1 VPTRLLS
8 LQLFLAIA
16 VARARND
23 PPSSSERAWLSR
35 GLFNYENEP
44 GEAAPTP
51 EDASALDAS
60 HTILHNSIM
69 KRSPVI
75 GVVPQFFMIIGIA
88 FARDDAPP
96 SPVRPWAPPPL
107 PTYEGELRHYKLT
120 DAERRYYPA
129 IDPHKT
135 YNLAELIDIAQRSNP
150 ETRVAWERARQA
162 AAAVG
167 LTESAYYPYLVAAA
181 AGGYD
186 RAFIPFPTLRVKQ
199 QTPPTNGNLPNV
211 EIVGGGTLITESLL
225 ARAELNAKWL
235 LLDFGERKATRAAAR
250 EQLMMANVGFNGTHQ
265 KIVFDVTD
273 RFYQLGNARQKV
285 MVTQSAL
292 DAAKTVEQAAQ
303 ARFDNGLATKPELLQ
318 AQQQSAQSNF
328 DVQASLGAESD
339 ARVALIESIG
349 LLPTVSLKVADLPE
363 QSDRGRQTADSVGE
377 LITKALSQRPDLV
390 AKLAN
395 VRAKEQGILKV
406 RAEYY
411 PKVTLDAHVSET
423 DLQVSVAKSDYFG
436 GTRPTFGAFLT
447 MNVPI
452 FDGFARRHKLDMA
465 EADLHQAEN
474 ELAGARDSAARDVW
488 KAYTGYRTA
497 LKKQDAAEKLL
508 TASKSA
514 FDAVLDSYKQGLST
528 YTEVVTAERN
538 LTSALATSHD
548 TQSAIYTS
556 QAALAL
562 SVGDLARPVPSLV
575 RQPRR

>member
-1 VPTRLLS
+1 MSTRLLILRLPLAGMAAS
-8 LQLFLAIA
+8 PGNHSQLTH
-16 VARARND
+16 VSQKTC
-23 PPSSSERAWLSR
+23 PSSCRLCARHFISR
-35 GLFNYENEP
+35 P
-44 GEAAPTP
+44 A
-51 EDASALDAS
+51 
-60 HTILHNSIM
+60 IM
-69 KRSPVI
+69 KVMGRGCEVGKILGKISFI
-75 GVVPQFFMIIGIA
+75 AATHLFATIGIA
-88 FARDDAPP
+88 VGRDNPPP
-96 SPVRPWAPPPL
+96 SPVRPWAPPSMPR
-107 PTYEGELRHYKLT
+107 YEGELRQYQPT
-120 DAERRYYPA
+120 EAERRYLPA
-129 IDPHKT
+129 IDPRRT

-150 ETRVAWERARQA
+150 ETRVAWERARMA

-167 LTESAYYPYLVAAA
+167 LTESAYYPYIVAAA

-186 RAFIPFPTLRVKQ
+186 RAFIPFPQLRAKLQ
-199 QTPPTNGNLPNV
+199 PPPTNGNLPNV
-211 EIVGGGTLITESLL
+211 DIVGGGTLITESLL

-235 LLDFGERKATRAAAR
+235 LIDFGERTAIRGAAR
-250 EQLMMANVGFNGTHQ
+250 EKLMMANVGFNGTHQ

-273 RFYQLGNARQKV
+273 RFYQLGTARQKV
-285 MVTQSAL
+285 MVTESAL
-292 DAAKTVEQAAQ
+292 NAAKTVEQAAH
-303 ARFDNGLATKPELLQ
+303 ARFDTGLATKPELLQ

-328 DVQASLGAESD
+328 DLQASLGAESD

-349 LLPTVSLKVADLPE
+349 LMPTVQLKVADLPR
-363 QSDRGRQTADSVGE
+363 QSGLDAEREDSVSE
-377 LITKALSQRPDLV
+377 LITRALAQRPDLV

-395 VRAKEQGILKV
+395 VRSKEYEIRQI

-411 PKVTLDAHVSET
+411 PKITLDTHFTET

-465 EADLHQAEN
+465 EADLRQAEN

-497 LKKQDAAEKLL
+497 LKKQDAAEKLV

-514 FDAVLDSYKQGLST
+514 FDAVLESYKQGLST
-528 YTEVVTAERN
+528 YTEVVNAERN
-538 LTSALATSHD
+538 LSAALATSHD
-548 TQSAIYTS
+548 TQAAIYTT

-562 SVGDLARPVPSLV
+562 SVCDLARPAPPLV

>member
-1 VPTRLLS
+1 MKR
-8 LQLFLAIA
+8 
-16 VARARND
+16 
-23 PPSSSERAWLSR
+23 SR
-35 GLFNYENEP
+35 GLREVLVKISF
-44 GEAAPTP
+44 
-51 EDASALDAS
+51 
-60 HTILHNSIM
+60 
-69 KRSPVI
+69 I
-75 GVVPQFFMIIGIA
+75 GGTQFFVIIGIA
-88 FARDDAPP
+88 FARDDPPP
-96 SPVRPWAPPPL
+96 SSVRPWAPPTL
-107 PTYEGELRHYKLT
+107 PRYEGELRQYRLT
-120 DAERRYYPA
+120 EAERRYYPA

-150 ETRVAWERARQA
+150 ETRVAWERARMA

-167 LTESAYYPYLVAAA
+167 LTESAYYPYIVAAV

-211 EIVGGGTLITESLL
+211 EIVGGGTLVTESLL

-235 LLDFGERKATRAAAR
+235 LIDFGERGAIRAAAR
-250 EQLMMANVGFNGTHQ
+250 EKLMMANVGFNGTHQ

-273 RFYQLGNARQKV
+273 RFYQLGTARQKV

-303 ARFDNGLATKPELLQ
+303 TRFDNGLATKPELLQ
-318 AQQQSAQSNF
+318 AEQQSAQSTF
-328 DVQASLGAESD
+328 DLEASLGAESD

-349 LLPTVSLKVADLPE
+349 VLPTVQLKVADLPP
-363 QSDRGRQTADSVGE
+363 QSDLDSQSEDSVGE
-377 LITKALSQRPDLV
+377 LITKALAQRPDLV

-395 VRAKEQGILKV
+395 VRSKEYEIRRT

-411 PKVTLDAHVSET
+411 PKVTLDAHFTET

-465 EADLHQAEN
+465 EADLRQAEN
-474 ELAGARDSAARDVW
+474 ELDGARDSAARDVW
-488 KAYTGYRTA
+488 RAYTGYKTA

-528 YTEVVTAERN
+528 YPEIVSAQRN
-538 LTSALATSHD
+538 LTAARSVSHD
-548 TQSAIYTS
+548 TQSAIFTAA
-556 QAALAL
+556 AALAL
-562 SVGDLARPVPSLV
+562 SVGDLARPPAAV
-575 RQPRR
+575 QPVKRLRR